1 LVPYQVLDHTADFM
15 VEVSADDLPGLFVE
29 AARAFFDILTDSKTI
44 RPRKVLEV
52 GVEAVGEEELL
63 VSWLTEFLFLHETEL
78 WLFSRFEITAM
89 DEGKVRGKAW
99 GEKLDPARHPIERE
113 VKAVTYHRLGL
124 VRENGGI
131 RTTIVFDL

>member
-1 LVPYQVLDHTADFM
+1 M
-15 VEVSADDLPGLFVE
+15 VEVSADDLPGLFTE

-44 RPRKVLEV
+44 RPRECLEV
-52 GVEAVGEEELL
+52 RVEAESKEELL
-63 VSWLTEFLFLHETEL
+63 VSWLTELLFLYETEL

-89 DEGKVRGKAW
+89 DEGKVQGKAW